1 MPFQSVVH
9 IRGQFFYSECLR
21 FTLNGRIRCKES
33 LGLTDLI
40 SQRQSVG
47 HILCVDV
54 FGSYFYLE
62 GLMDESLSLPG
73 AMTLSRADSGDR
85 TEAGTA
91 EKTEGAT
98 VAWPAPPATPPT
110 NCPSSPNYSSSL
122 YNRTTLQLL
131 SLCTEVPGLVL
142 YVVWL
147 VAFAGLCAGT
157 QYLAHTCEV
166 TGLREN
172 KVAVASTSDLS
183 EQDRSRILF
192 VQALAAAIFGVGT
205 WIQMS
210 ALLFQI
216 SAKKRQLSSFVAY
229 VNLVSMSTYVATL
242 CGWLPVLYGWNGH
255 PLQMRYVE
263 WVSATPIMLLCL
275 AALGG
280 TMQDGLV
287 QDWPLA
293 SKTMFWDVFMVT
305 MGLVQSAV
313 QSEDIGQSRFS

>member
-1 MPFQSVVH
+1 
-9 IRGQFFYSECLR
+9 
-21 FTLNGRIRCKES
+21 
-33 LGLTDLI
+33 
-40 SQRQSVG
+40 
-47 HILCVDV
+47 
-54 FGSYFYLE
+54 
-62 GLMDESLSLPG
+62 MDESLSLPG
-73 AMTLSRADSGDR
+73 AMTRSRADTGDR
-85 TEAGTA
+85 TSAASPHEAGTA
-91 EKTEGAT
+91 EKTERAT
-98 VAWPAPPATPPT
+98 VAWPAAPATPPT
-110 NCPSSPNYSSSL
+110 NCPSSL
-122 YNRTTLQLL
+122 YKRITLELV

-142 YVVWL
+142 YVLWL

-280 TMQDGLV
+280 TMQDRLV
-287 QDWPLA
+287 QDWPLT

>member
-1 MPFQSVVH
+1 MD
-9 IRGQFFYSECLR
+9 RDENE
-21 FTLNGRIRCKES
+21 FTFNALIPCKES

-40 SQRQSVG
+40 TKRQTVG
-47 HILCVDV
+47 HSFRVDAFVSSLCQ
-54 FGSYFYLE
+54 E
-62 GLMDESLSLPG
+62 GLMDESLSLRG
-73 AMTLSRADSGDR
+73 AMTHSPADTSGRASAASSH
-85 TEAGTA
+85 EAGTA
-91 EKTEGAT
+91 EKTEQAT
-98 VAWPAPPATPPT
+98 VAWPAAPATPPT

-122 YNRTTLQLL
+122 YNRITLQLL

-166 TGLREN
+166 TGPRQN
-172 KVAVASTSDLS
+172 KVGVASTSDLS
-183 EQDRSRILF
+183 EQDRSRVLF

-216 SAKKRQLSSFVAY
+216 SAKKRQLSSLVAY

-287 QDWPLA
+287 QDWPLT

-313 QSEDIGQSRFS
+313 QSEDIGLSRCS

>member
-1 MPFQSVVH
+1 
-9 IRGQFFYSECLR
+9 
-21 FTLNGRIRCKES
+21 
-33 LGLTDLI
+33 LTDLLTK
-40 SQRQSVG
+40 RQSVG
-47 HILCVDV
+47 HFFRVDV
-54 FGSYFYLE
+54 FVSFLYLE

-73 AMTLSRADSGDR
+73 AMTRSRADTGDM
-85 TEAGTA
+85 TSAASPHEAGTA
-91 EKTEGAT
+91 EKTERAT
-98 VAWPAPPATPPT
+98 VAWPAAPATPPT

-166 TGLREN
+166 TGLRQN
-172 KVAVASTSDLS
+172 KVGVASTSDLS